1 MDPVSDSFLL
11 TVASISAALIGLF
24 IVGMIFYIQSGYESN
39 ERSREV
45 VEPYFRAAT
54 AITLIAYAIPLTVSL
69 TLVALPIVWSRLLLL
84 VLVVALV
91 IENVATV
98 GTVRAVVRVAGLR
111 LLAMIEIVGTV
122 SVVIMVVLPLALGG
136 LSPGREDLVPSILLS
151 LGVAFLGTGVL
162 VMTLFDIARFERS
175 EVPAPMVTRTVGRL
189 RRRGIEKRPDDER
202 PTSEPSPSGGDAEG
216 TGPAAPN

>member
-24 IVGMIFYIQSGYESN
+24 LVGMIFYIQSGYESN

-69 TLVALPIVWSRLLLL
+69 TLVALPIIWSRLLLL
-84 VLVVALV
+84 VLLLALV

-98 GTVRAVVRVAGLR
+98 GTVRAVVRVAG
-111 LLAMIEIVGTV
+111 
-122 SVVIMVVLPLALGG
+122 
-136 LSPGREDLVPSILLS
+136 
-151 LGVAFLGTGVL
+151 
-162 VMTLFDIARFERS
+162 
-175 EVPAPMVTRTVGRL
+175 
-189 RRRGIEKRPDDER
+189 
-202 PTSEPSPSGGDAEG
+202 
-216 TGPAAPN
+216 

>member
-24 IVGMIFYIQSGYESN
+24 LVGMIFYIQSGYESN

-84 VLVVALV
+84 VLLLALV

-111 LLAMIEIVGTV
+111 LLAMVEIVGTV
-122 SVVIMVVLPLALGG
+122 TVVIMTVLPLALGG

-151 LGVAFLGTGVL
+151 LGIAFLGTGVL
-162 VMTLFDIARFERS
+162 VLTLFDIARFERS
-175 EVPAPMVTRTVGRL
+175 ELPAPMITRTIGRL
-189 RRRGIEKRPDDER
+189 RRRGIEENPDDEG
-202 PTSEPSPSGGDAEG
+202 PNGHSSPSGDRGD
-216 TGPAAPN
+216 TGH

>member
-11 TVASISAALIGLF
+11 TVAEISAALIGLF
-24 IVGMIFYIQSGYESN
+24 LVGTIFYIQSGYESN

-45 VEPYFRAAT
+45 VEPYLRAAT
-54 AITLIAYAIPLTVSL
+54 AITLIAYAIPLSVSL
-69 TLVALPIVWSRLLLL
+69 TLVALPIVWSRLLWL

-91 IENVATV
+91 IENVVTV
-98 GTVRAVVRVAGLR
+98 GTVRAVVRLAGLR

-122 SVVIMVVLPLALGG
+122 TVLIMVVLPLALGG

-162 VMTLFDIARFERS
+162 VLTLFDIARFERS
-175 EVPAPMVTRTVGRL
+175 ELPAPMITRTMGRL
-189 RRRGIEKRPDDER
+189 RRRAIEENPDDEG
-202 PTSEPSPSGGDAEG
+202 PTGESSPSGGRRDTRPG
-216 TGPAAPN
+216 APD

>member
-24 IVGMIFYIQSGYESN
+24 LVGMIFYIQSGYESN

-54 AITLIAYAIPLTVSL
+54 AITLITYAIPLTVSL

-84 VLVVALV
+84 VLIVALV
-91 IENVATV
+91 VENVVTV
-98 GTVRAVVRVAGLR
+98 GTVMEVVRVAGLR

-122 SVVIMVVLPLALGG
+122 TVVVMVALPLVLGG
-136 LSPGREDLVPSILLS
+136 LTPSREDMVPSILLS
-151 LGVAFLGTGVL
+151 LGIAFLGTGVL
-162 VMTLFDIARFERS
+162 VLSLFDIARFERS
-175 EVPAPMVTRTVGRL
+175 ELPDSVVTRTMGRL
-189 RRRGIEKRPDDER
+189 RKRSISEEPEVAGPSDESAQSGIEKTP
-202 PTSEPSPSGGDAEG
+202 EP
-216 TGPAAPN
+216 